1 MLALVNVDQQAL
13 VPVFSAQVILK
24 YDKMSYKGLDIET

>member
-1 MLALVNVDQQAL
+1 MLALVSVEQQAL

-24 YDKMSYKGLDIET
+24 YDKMTYRGLDIDE